1 MLKRIASFHI
11 VFILFLFGFTL
22 ITVSPVFAADGDG
35 FTVCDNMPEAASK
48 LSCFRDLARSLRA
61 AVEDMTTAASSQE
74 AAVDKAE
81 GNKRATDAFIETQA
95 ENEEYLKSEL
105 KRMKAELEAANSA
118 LAKAEAAVE
127 TLTAEK
133 GDLTTAVETLT
144 AEKGDLTTAVE
155 TLTAEKGD
163 LTTAVETLTAEKV
176 GLQASVDKAE
186 AEIADLQSQL
196 TAAQSE
202 SQANEGS
209 DDGRMS
215 LGDPG
220 TATNNHHLN
229 GKDNS
234 AVWPCTKGSTLD
246 RYKCIADDIYS
257 IFDYHPT
264 AKDVAKYENG
274 CIETYKAL
282 SFSPGKMICEQVSDW
297 AGEAP

>member
-118 LAKAEAAVE
+118 LAKAEA
-127 TLTAEK
+127 
-133 GDLTTAVETLT
+133 AVETLT